1 MKTSTATV
9 RESLYLS
16 RVPDQF
22 DPKKIEIAFKIA
34 ELSNFEF
41 DDENLCWS
49 RRNDKM
55 ASENQT
61 LCLPKVSNERFFF
74 DIALGATI
82 LAPPNSSLENAP
94 REPTFANRAP
104 IVPE

>member
-1 MKTSTATV
+1 MKTSTTTV
-9 RESLYLS
+9 RESLDLC
-16 RVPDQF
+16 RAPDQF
-22 DPKKIEIAFKIA
+22 DLKKIEIGFKIA
-34 ELSNFEF
+34 ELSNFEVY
-41 DDENLCWS
+41 DENLCWS
-49 RRNDKM
+49 LLNDKM

-61 LCLPKVSNERFFF
+61 LCLAKVSNECFFF